1 MNNYNH
7 PIIDNRGP
15 SWLKRLAIVFL
26 LLGFIAFGFLV
37 LEKLDVINV
46 IDNKTSSVDQNNAA
60 VDNSTSSVTFK
71 EVESSSLGNV
81 PANTNISNE
90 PNTTNSGTDSI
101 QKTDSEFEGTNNVS
115 NSSVSAL
122 ITSTRYSSD
131 TSSYLVKV
139 QVSGAT
145 SGTCKA
151 SISKADAIFYSNSE
165 ISLLTG
171 STYACSDI
179 KFNSTDL
186 FSGGTWKIV
195 LNIDTPNGSTTVT
208 KEVTL

>member
-1 MNNYNH
+1 
-7 PIIDNRGP
+7 
-15 SWLKRLAIVFL
+15 L